1 MSGRKRAADNT
12 PERLSDD
19 ETESFSFVSYVVGMR
34 LMKLKKVILVEVLA
48 QYGVHLRAG
57 ATKEEIADALAV
69 QLLYETDNDESDQSN
84 AEEDFPIPPR
94 DQVVAVAP
102 FFEEEEEEEVD
113 FVGESSLAERDAL
126 LRKNAVTIE

>member
-1 MSGRKRAADNT
+1 
-12 PERLSDD
+12 
-19 ETESFSFVSYVVGMR
+19 
-34 LMKLKKVILVEVLA
+34 MKLKKVILVEVLA

-102 FFEEEEEEEVD
+102 FEEEEEQEEEEVE
-113 FVGESSLAERDAL
+113 FVGESSRAERDAL